1 MCVLGSFIS
10 SYPTCQSQVGYEEM
24 KLPRTHIVYQS
35 QVGYEEMKLPR
46 THIVYQSQVG
56 YEEMKLPRTYMFHL
70 LISHL

>member
-1 MCVLGSFIS
+1 MKLPRTYIV
-10 SYPTCQSQVGYEEM
+10 YQSQVGYEEM

-56 YEEMKLPRTYMFHL
+56 FVIIYIYLGQRHL
-70 LISHL
+70 QYFPVL